1 MFIHG
6 EAQSGIHR
14 VKYFCGLE
22 NGTWRIETRD
32 PYQKVRE
39 VEVTSPSPWSDLDR
53 MLSEAFAALKS
64 RIPDRA
70 PHPALKARV
79 QVERPSTKS
88 LRLGPRRAE
97 PTTTGDTAHE

>member
-1 MFIHG
+1 MLIHG
-6 EAQSGIHR
+6 QAQSGIWT

-32 PYQKVRE
+32 PYNKVRE

-53 MLSEAFAALKS
+53 MLSEAFAALKT

-70 PHPALKARV
+70 PRPPLKVRV
-79 QVERPSTKS
+79 EVERSATKS
-88 LRLGPRRAE
+88 LRLGPRRVSE
-97 PTTTGDTAHE
+97 TTGDTAQ